1 MSPQYA
7 VGGAS
12 DKEIAFRHRWHVTS
26 VPIYLQKCFDG
37 VDTIMALAISGAI
50 RSCYNCCSNFLL
62 TLDHLVSVPKT
73 VSYFVLFCFLLTKEY
88 FHSTTVCAQTS
99 HRHKKPLADKQKP
112 LGPFG
117 AFPPRYS
124 PAKPIQARKPW
135 TIFHFHISIPPEF
148 RNLPST
154 KIIPGSIRDSM
165 SLM

>member
-73 VSYFVLFCFLLTKEY
+73 VSLILRALLFF
-88 FHSTTVCAQTS
+88 A
-99 HRHKKPLADKQKP
+99 HKRI
-112 LGPFG
+112 FS
-117 AFPPRYS
+117 FNYS
-124 PAKPIQARKPW
+124 
-135 TIFHFHISIPPEF
+135 
-148 RNLPST
+148 L
-154 KIIPGSIRDSM
+154 
-165 SLM
+165 